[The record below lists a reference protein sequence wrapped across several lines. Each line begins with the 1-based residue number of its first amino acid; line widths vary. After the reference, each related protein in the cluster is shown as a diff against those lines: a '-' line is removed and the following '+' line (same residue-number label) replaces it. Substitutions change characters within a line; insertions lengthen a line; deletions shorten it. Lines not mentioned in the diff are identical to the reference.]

1 MGEYLESRTKP
12 THNISYSK
20 LLFAWNPSTHNLFM
34 GTLDGSWLSKNEGQI
49 WRREEAS
56 FKLAILNYTTSLA
69 QYLLIKWDE
78 CNVNI
83 YWHIVSNEYDK
94 KNSQLIDIGIF

>member
-1 MGEYLESRTKP
+1 LKEGRGIIQAYNP
-12 THNISYSK
+12 K
-20 LLFAWNPSTHNLFM
+20 LHYFT
-34 GTLDGSWLSKNEGQI
+34 GSV
-49 WRREEAS
+49 
-56 FKLAILNYTTSLA
+56 FTY
-69 QYLLIKWDE
+69 KWDE